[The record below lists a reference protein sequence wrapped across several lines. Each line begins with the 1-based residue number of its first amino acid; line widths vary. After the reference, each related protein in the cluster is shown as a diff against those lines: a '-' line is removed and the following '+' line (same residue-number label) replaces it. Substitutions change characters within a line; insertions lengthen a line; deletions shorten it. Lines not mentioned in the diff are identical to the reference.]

1 MTRAEER
8 QLAERVRSACL
19 QAARRAYADA
29 AISGLCEEGA
39 LEAALGGIEMLDI
52 DTLLNTEEPRN
63 G

>member
-1 MTRAEER
+1 MTRAEAR
-8 QLAERVRSACL
+8 RLAERVRTACL
-19 QAARRAYADA
+19 EAARQAYADA

-52 DTLLNTEEPRN
+52 ESILDKEEPRN